1 MIDEQEFRVRC
12 DAALED
18 LYKALGRAADQHE
31 FDPDMNN
38 GALSVAFED
47 PPAKFVVSPQA
58 PVRQVWVSAHAK
70 SFKFDWDP
78 GRGDFVLS
86 ETGDSLKQMM
96 AKAISQQLGE
106 PVSL

>member
-18 LYKALGRAADQHE
+18 LYRSLGRAADDFD

-38 GALSVAFED
+38 GALSVSFED

-58 PVRQVWVSAHAK
+58 PVRQVWVSAQAK
-70 SFKFDWDP
+70 SFKFDWNSE
-78 GRGDFVLS
+78 RAEFVLS
-86 ETGDSLKQMM
+86 ETGESLKQMI
-96 AKAISQQLGE
+96 AGAISRQLGE